1 MFLVTL
7 QSYYFFTAHFLNFSE
22 KLLSATVNGCS
33 YLHFTVQSKLKISIL
48 LYTLHEI
55 PRKMLIW
62 KVTEESGV
70 HYTESGKKVFCVGI
84 ILRHTIC
91 NSTKD
96 GNFYQFFYKG
106 ILFVF
111 NKYQDDRKQLKKLLL
126 KIKVGKVLRSYLI
139 SFPHWVNAL
148 L

>member
-7 QSYYFFTAHFLNFSE
+7 QVHYSFTAHFLNFSE

-33 YLHFTVQSKLKISIL
+33 YLHITVQLKLKISIL
-48 LYTLHEI
+48 LYTLHKI
-55 PRKMLIW
+55 PRKMLTW
-62 KVTEESGV
+62 KVAEESGV
-70 HYTESGKKVFCVGI
+70 HYTESGKKIFCVGI

-96 GNFYQFFYKG
+96 GNFYKIFYKG

-111 NKYQDDRKQLKKLLL
+111 NKCQDDRKQLWKN
-126 KIKVGKVLRSYLI
+126 SY
-139 SFPHWVNAL
+139 WK
-148 L
+148 